1 MARALVIFPGGFGTL
16 DELWEILTLVQTR
29 KIDRRI
35 FILLYGPAYWK
46 ELINFK
52 ALVRHGVV
60 SPEDLDLFQFADD
73 PAQALQLL
81 KKGIASNG
89 GEAGSPAF
97 AKSVTAYLPSASR
110 SKRG

>member
-1 MARALVIFPGGFGTL
+1 
-16 DELWEILTLVQTR
+16 
-29 KIDRRI
+29 
-35 FILLYGPAYWK
+35 
-46 ELINFK
+46 
-52 ALVRHGVV
+52 VV

-97 AKSVTAYLPSASR
+97 AKSVTAHPSAVVR
-110 SKRG
+110 SKRGKG